1 MYVVRMNGQKV
12 RMFKDARIASAWAA
26 KHCHGRV
33 EVTTLTECKELP
45 RACGKMYPNED
56 MPGLVYKPFAAVM

>member
-1 MYVVRMNGQKV
+1 MYVVKMNGMKV
-12 RMFKDARIASAWAA
+12 RDFDDIIGARAFIR
-26 KHCHGRV
+26 HCHGNVKIVRMA
-33 EVTTLTECKELP
+33 ECKELP